1 MNLKPKSVIDYF
13 RTALGGAATACA
25 TREAAENNHRL
36 TLDKVNG
43 WAKYLNFF
51 AGCIIWAYFV
61 VIGVFSSAMYWSIDI
76 AYEGLFSRM
85 TAEEVADYKDR
96 VKENRI
102 GPRPVENAADQAAQ
116 KCEDTPKNKR
126 K

>member
-1 MNLKPKSVIDYF
+1 M
-13 RTALGGAATACA
+13 GGAAVAIA
-25 TREAAENNHRL
+25 TREASENDHRL
-36 TLDKVNG
+36 TIERVNG
-43 WAKYLNFF
+43 WAKELNFF
-51 AGCIIWAYFV
+51 AGWIIWAYFV
-61 VIGVFSSAMYWSIDI
+61 VIFVFGSAMYWSIDI

-116 KCEDTPKNKR
+116 KCEDTPKDKR